1 MQMETERQGK
11 ERADSVP
18 THPPIR
24 FFMTIKL
31 GFLAHT
37 KVWVPGSR
45 TRETNQFLER
55 RTQKKTLLVAWLK
68 NTSILNAGQ
77 KNSTC
82 LKQQVQS

>member
-11 ERADSVP
+11 ERAFSVP

-37 KVWVPGSR
+37 KVWFPGSR
-45 TRETNQFLER
+45 TREAN
-55 RTQKKTLLVAWLK
+55 
-68 NTSILNAGQ
+68 
-77 KNSTC
+77 
-82 LKQQVQS
+82 